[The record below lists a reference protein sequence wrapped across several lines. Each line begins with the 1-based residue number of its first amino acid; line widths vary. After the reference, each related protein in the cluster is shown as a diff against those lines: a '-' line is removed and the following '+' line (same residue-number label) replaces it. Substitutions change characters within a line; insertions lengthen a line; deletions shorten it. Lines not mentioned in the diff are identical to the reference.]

1 MELQRQIFP
10 KKFCNLFI
18 VAFGMSSRALNLSC
32 SLERRHDTLDG
43 LNLFQNMRSL
53 HFHYLT

>member
-1 MELQRQIFP
+1 MELQPQIIP

-32 SLERRHDTLDG
+32 SLERHHDRLDG
-43 LNLFQNMRSL
+43 LNLVQSMRSL